1 MEAAF
6 AQMTRLRVGLVIGA
20 NLPVQQST
28 KVELIISLNAAKT
41 LGPNTPLPT
50 LAGADEGVG

>member
-1 MEAAF
+1 
-6 AQMTRLRVGLVIGA
+6 MTRLRVGLVIGA